1 MHFELK
7 IHGCFYHRFVAPTA
21 PLTWMQSPAHV
32 TGTFIYCYQRGLASW
47 FVAIVYYCLSCW
59 IFFTA
64 SPLFYDST
72 PNLIV
77 RGIVV
82 DKNSDN
88 FYRSCQT
95 NKYVNLMK
103 NVQVF
108 EKNPDFPVILSKK
121 QYFIIY
127 FGVKSIFRG

>member
-1 MHFELK
+1 M
-7 IHGCFYHRFVAPTA
+7 
-21 PLTWMQSPAHV
+21 
-32 TGTFIYCYQRGLASW
+32 
-47 FVAIVYYCLSCW
+47 
-59 IFFTA
+59 
-64 SPLFYDST
+64 PLFYDST

-82 DKNSDN
+82 DKNNDN

-103 NVQVF
+103 RVQVF
-108 EKNPDFPVILSKK
+108 ETNPNFTVILSKK

-127 FGVKSIFRG
+127 FGVAT

>member
-1 MHFELK
+1 MN
-7 IHGCFYHRFVAPTA
+7 
-21 PLTWMQSPAHV
+21 
-32 TGTFIYCYQRGLASW
+32 
-47 FVAIVYYCLSCW
+47 
-59 IFFTA
+59 FFTA

-108 EKNPDFPVILSKK
+108 EKNPDFPVILCKK